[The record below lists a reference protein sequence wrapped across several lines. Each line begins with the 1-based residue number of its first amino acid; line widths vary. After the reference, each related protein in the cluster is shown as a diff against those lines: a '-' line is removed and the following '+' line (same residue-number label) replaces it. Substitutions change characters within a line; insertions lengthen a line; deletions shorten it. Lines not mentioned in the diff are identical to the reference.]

1 MAVEAGQ
8 QAPDFDLQVN
18 ADTRVRLEDFRG
30 EKNVLLVFHPYA
42 FTGICEAE
50 SCDIQDNLERYREAE
65 TEVVFVS
72 CDPWP
77 ARQAWKKEL
86 GHDYTFASDF
96 WPHGAAA
103 QAYGV
108 FDEARGH
115 LRARHVPDRQ
125 GRRRQVGARPR
136 ARRAA
141 RVARGG
147 VASRG
152 RLTRAA
158 ARRTPPTRFR
168 SRGGARSRG
177 RCRTR
182 CGAARSRR
190 PGCAAPRRRG
200 GRRRAGSPRCRG

>member
-50 SCDIQDNLERYREAE
+50 SCDIQDNLERYREAD
-65 TEVVFVS
+65 TDVVFVS
-72 CDPWP
+72 CDAWP

-96 WPHGAAA
+96 WPHGAVA

-108 FDEARGH
+108 FDDTRGISVRGTFLIGKDGVVRWALVH
-115 LRARHVPDRQ
+115 AP
-125 GRRRQVGARPR
+125 GERRETLVEESLAAVG
-136 ARRAA
+136 
-141 RVARGG
+141 
-147 VASRG
+147 
-152 RLTRAA
+152 
-158 ARRTPPTRFR
+158 
-168 SRGGARSRG
+168 
-177 RCRTR
+177 
-182 CGAARSRR
+182 
-190 PGCAAPRRRG
+190 
-200 GRRRAGSPRCRG
+200 

>member
-8 QAPDFDLQVN
+8 QAPAFDLQVN
-18 ADTRVRLEDFRG
+18 ADTCVRLDDFRG

-72 CDPWP
+72 CDAWP

-108 FDEARGH
+108 FEEARGIAVRGTF
-115 LRARHVPDRQ
+115 LIGKDGVVKWALVNAPGDQRGSLVEDSLAA
-125 GRRRQVGARPR
+125 VG
-136 ARRAA
+136 
-141 RVARGG
+141 
-147 VASRG
+147 
-152 RLTRAA
+152 
-158 ARRTPPTRFR
+158 
-168 SRGGARSRG
+168 
-177 RCRTR
+177 
-182 CGAARSRR
+182 
-190 PGCAAPRRRG
+190 
-200 GRRRAGSPRCRG
+200 

>member
-72 CDPWP
+72 CDAWP

-108 FDEARGH
+108 FDEAKGISVRGTFLIGKDGVVKWSLVH
-115 LRARHVPDRQ
+115 APGEQRVSLVEESLAA
-125 GRRRQVGARPR
+125 VG
-136 ARRAA
+136 
-141 RVARGG
+141 
-147 VASRG
+147 
-152 RLTRAA
+152 
-158 ARRTPPTRFR
+158 
-168 SRGGARSRG
+168 
-177 RCRTR
+177 
-182 CGAARSRR
+182 
-190 PGCAAPRRRG
+190 
-200 GRRRAGSPRCRG
+200 

>member
-18 ADTRVRLEDFRG
+18 ADTRVRLADFRG
-30 EKNVLLVFHPYA
+30 EKNVLLVFHPFA

-50 SCDIQDNLERYREAE
+50 ACDLQDNLGRYRDTD

-103 QAYGV
+103 QAYGI
-108 FDEARGH
+108 FNEERGISV
-115 LRARHVPDRQ
+115 RATFLIGKDGVVRWTVVNQPGDR
-125 GRRRQVGARPR
+125 RETLVEDSL
-136 ARRAA
+136 AA
-141 RVARGG
+141 IG
-147 VASRG
+147 
-152 RLTRAA
+152 
-158 ARRTPPTRFR
+158 
-168 SRGGARSRG
+168 
-177 RCRTR
+177 
-182 CGAARSRR
+182 
-190 PGCAAPRRRG
+190 
-200 GRRRAGSPRCRG
+200 

>member
-8 QAPDFDLQVN
+8 QAPAFDLQVN
-18 ADTRVRLEDFRG
+18 ADTRVRLDDFRG

-72 CDPWP
+72 CDAWP

-108 FDEARGH
+108 FEEARGIAVRGTF
-115 LRARHVPDRQ
+115 LIGKDGVVKWALVNAPGEQRGSLVEDSLAA
-125 GRRRQVGARPR
+125 VG
-136 ARRAA
+136 
-141 RVARGG
+141 
-147 VASRG
+147 
-152 RLTRAA
+152 
-158 ARRTPPTRFR
+158 
-168 SRGGARSRG
+168 
-177 RCRTR
+177 
-182 CGAARSRR
+182 
-190 PGCAAPRRRG
+190 
-200 GRRRAGSPRCRG
+200 

>member
-72 CDPWP
+72 CDAWP
-77 ARQAWKKEL
+77 ARKAWKKEL

-108 FDEARGH
+108 FEEAGGIAVRGTFLIGKDGVVKWALVH
-115 LRARHVPDRQ
+115 AP
-125 GRRRQVGARPR
+125 GERRESLVEESLAAVG
-136 ARRAA
+136 
-141 RVARGG
+141 
-147 VASRG
+147 
-152 RLTRAA
+152 
-158 ARRTPPTRFR
+158 
-168 SRGGARSRG
+168 
-177 RCRTR
+177 
-182 CGAARSRR
+182 
-190 PGCAAPRRRG
+190 
-200 GRRRAGSPRCRG
+200 

>member
-30 EKNVLLVFHPYA
+30 ERNVLLVFHPYA

-72 CDPWP
+72 CDAWP

-108 FDEARGH
+108 FEEAGGIAVRGTF
-115 LRARHVPDRQ
+115 LIGKDGVVRWALVNAPAEQRGSLVEDSLAA
-125 GRRRQVGARPR
+125 VG
-136 ARRAA
+136 
-141 RVARGG
+141 
-147 VASRG
+147 
-152 RLTRAA
+152 
-158 ARRTPPTRFR
+158 
-168 SRGGARSRG
+168 
-177 RCRTR
+177 
-182 CGAARSRR
+182 
-190 PGCAAPRRRG
+190 
-200 GRRRAGSPRCRG
+200 